1 MTATEKALAKAAAR
15 TAAAGLRDKAASPDR
30 QAALAAQLT
39 IALAPFKGRPL
50 SGYLPIRS
58 EADPTPAM
66 AALARHG
73 PVGVPEVVGRGL
85 PLRFR
90 RWTPEAVLEEGA
102 FGVMI
107 PAGADEMVPTLLI
120 VPMLAFDARGYRLGY
135 GGGFYDR
142 TLAALRARGDVFALG
157 LAFSAQ
163 EVDALPVEAT
173 DQPLDAIV
181 TEAGLRKF

>member
-1 MTATEKALAKAAAR
+1 MTADAKAAAR
-15 TAAAGLRDKAASPDR
+15 KAAASARDRAASPDR
-30 QAALAAQLT
+30 QVALGAHLT
-39 IALAPFKGRPL
+39 IALAPFKGRAL

-66 AALARHG
+66 TAMARHG

-90 RWTPEAVLEEGA
+90 RWTPGAVLEEGV
-102 FGVMI
+102 FGVM
-107 PAGADEMVPTLLI
+107 VPKDAAEVVPSVLI

-142 TLAALRARGDVFALG
+142 TLAALREAGDVFALG
-157 LAFSAQ
+157 LAFAAQ

-181 TEAGLRKF
+181 TEAGLRRF

>member
-1 MTATEKALAKAAAR
+1 MTAAAKSAARKSAAAR
-15 TAAAGLRDKAASPDR
+15 RDAAATPDR
-30 QAALAAQLT
+30 QAALAAHLT
-39 IALAPFKGRPL
+39 IALAPHKGRPL

-58 EADPTPAM
+58 EADPLPAM
-66 AALARHG
+66 TALSRHG

-90 RWTPEAVLEEGA
+90 IWTPDTALEEGP
-102 FGVMI
+102 FGVML
-107 PAGADEMVPTLLI
+107 PKASAGMVPEVLI
-120 VPMLAFDARGYRLGY
+120 VPMLAFDASGFRLGY

-142 TLAALRARGDVFALG
+142 TLAALRAAGPVTAIG
-157 LAFSAQ
+157 LAFAAQ

-181 TEAGLRKF
+181 TEDGLRLF